1 MEGMDMSKVE
11 DMNILE
17 GHDLLSNHRSEEE
30 GIDMT
35 EEYPSKERPEVEHM
49 DTEDEGMYMVE
60 EHPSKE
66 RS

>member
-1 MEGMDMSKVE
+1 
-11 DMNILE
+11 MNMLE
-17 GHDLLSNHRSEEE
+17 GHDLPSNHRSEEE